1 MKLVF
6 SEAAWADYLFWQ
18 QNDKAV
24 SGRVN
29 QLVKDASR
37 TPFRGIGK
45 PEPLGGDFKDWCS
58 RRITR
63 EHRLVYR
70 LAGSGDTQVL
80 EISSCRFHYHR

>member
-18 QNDKAV
+18 QNDKSAL
-24 SGRVN
+24 GRVN
-29 QLVKDASR
+29 ELVKDASR
-37 TPFRGIGK
+37 SPFTGIGK
-45 PEPLGGDFKDWCS
+45 PEPLGGDFKGWRS

-80 EISSCRFHYHR
+80 EISSCRFHYSR